1 MATNGYSLQT
11 KTRRNSGPAVLVSLK
26 FKQTAKAKNLGL
38 PPLVSLNG
46 FLQEGPSSSAQT
58 DEKLV
63 IKEKPAIDED
73 EWKRRVNEDLVESF
87 SIFDIDGDGEISIS
101 ELMSVMAS
109 VGNDISAEDAE
120 DIFDVVDSNGDGKI
134 SFDEF
139 KECMYEKMSQQT
151 VDEDLIGAFEIFD
164 EDKDGYIS
172 PTEIQLLFKKLG
184 ELISTDEAV
193 EIMKDC
199 DLNKDGLIDFE
210 EFKAFYLK
218 IFENQPT
225 LAEQLVAEAEAD
237 EKQKVA
243 LAMEEKEASGYPQ
256 GEAPSPTDYK

>member
-1 MATNGYSLQT
+1 MNIGSSGYGGNFGETPRYGDMDQM
-11 KTRRNSGPAVLVSLK
+11 
-26 FKQTAKAKNLGL
+26 
-38 PPLVSLNG
+38 
-46 FLQEGPSSSAQT
+46 E
-58 DEKLV
+58 DEPV
-63 IKEKPAIDED
+63 EEKPAIDED

>member
-1 MATNGYSLQT
+1 
-11 KTRRNSGPAVLVSLK
+11 
-26 FKQTAKAKNLGL
+26 
-38 PPLVSLNG
+38 
-46 FLQEGPSSSAQT
+46 
-58 DEKLV
+58 
-63 IKEKPAIDED
+63 
-73 EWKRRVNEDLVESF
+73 
-87 SIFDIDGDGEISIS
+87 
-101 ELMSVMAS
+101 
-109 VGNDISAEDAE
+109 
-120 DIFDVVDSNGDGKI
+120 
-134 SFDEF
+134 
-139 KECMYEKMSQQT
+139 

-256 GEAPSPTDYK
+256 GEAPSPTDYKWWCGDSEFTPLLVLRGAVVRMREVGRIWRSSEWHNFIADLIKRPSSAVY